1 MCDSSGQ
8 LSYEYGLL
16 SREIFRLAPRS
27 GISFADVP
35 GMRIIRRDDPSRQ
48 ENILFPPCI
57 CLTAQGGKQAV
68 IGAESYEYGCGQ
80 FLLSCVEMPSSMK
93 IVTEEGKPYLALVVE
108 LDIPLLSQIFEQL
121 LL

>member
-57 CLTAQGGKQAV
+57 CLT
-68 IGAESYEYGCGQ
+68 
-80 FLLSCVEMPSSMK
+80 
-93 IVTEEGKPYLALVVE
+93 
-108 LDIPLLSQIFEQL
+108 SQ
-121 LL
+121 